1 MLFLFLFYFILLLW
15 CTLYFLGVGVYS
27 SLGGYSNKYG
37 IYKKSCTDKFYA
49 FLVVFND
56 LSLNGFKI
64 NYDFDKILKSD
75 WLSAT
80 LISSLL

>member
-1 MLFLFLFYFILLLW
+1 MLFLFLFYFILFYYSGA
-15 CTLYFLGVGVYS
+15 LYFFGV
-27 SLGGYSNKYG
+27 GGYSNKYG
-37 IYKKSCTDKFYA
+37 ICKKSCTEKFYA
-49 FLVVFND
+49 SLVVFND